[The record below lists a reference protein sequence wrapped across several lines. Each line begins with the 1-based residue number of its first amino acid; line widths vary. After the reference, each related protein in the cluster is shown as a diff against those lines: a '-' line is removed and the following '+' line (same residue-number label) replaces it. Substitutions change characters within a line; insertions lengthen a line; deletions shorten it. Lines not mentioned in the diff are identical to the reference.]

1 MDRPS
6 SDIRPVEAG
15 DLPAIQAIYAHHVLH
30 GTASWELEPPDLAE
44 MRRRCEA
51 LLEQGHPYL
60 VACAG
65 GEVLGYAYAG
75 PYRPRPAYR
84 FTVEDTI
91 YLRHDLTGRDR
102 RRQHASCLHR
112 LSPPHGLHPGRH
124 RAQYRLEI
132 RPLAGSGAAAA
143 TVGRRRRQ
151 PAADLE
157 SDRPDAYCSLST
169 QRTGTARHVRHHTG
183 FRALRRCEWPPADRH
198 GRNARKTVWCR
209 T

>member
-91 YLRHDLTGRDR
+91 YLRHDLTGRGLAAPLLQALIDSCTAAGK
-102 RRQHASCLHR
+102 RQMVAIVGDSTHHASIAFHR
-112 LSPPHGLHPGRH
+112 RMGFTQAGIVHNIGWKFGRWLDQVLLQRPLGDGEGSPP
-124 RAQYRLEI
+124 Q
-132 RPLAGSGAAAA
+132 
-143 TVGRRRRQ
+143 T
-151 PAADLE
+151 
-157 SDRPDAYCSLST
+157 
-169 QRTGTARHVRHHTG
+169 
-183 FRALRRCEWPPADRH
+183 
-198 GRNARKTVWCR
+198 
-209 T
+209 